1 MQVAVKS
8 VEEEASS
15 WECTISEWV
24 DGEGEIRSED
34 LDTPYGRQLWD
45 TYHLIGDVLRSE
57 DLALKPTDLFY
68 ARVSKAID
76 AEPTVLAPGR
86 HRASAVRRGLSGLAI
101 AAAVATVVWVAMPYF
116 STTDAGPGQVQVV
129 ASAGDDAGLR
139 DYVDAHRQFAGVNPV
154 RQVSFDAG
162 ASR

>member
-15 WECTISEWV
+15 WESMVSGWL

-34 LDTPYGRQLWD
+34 LDSPYGRQLWD

-57 DLALKPTDLFY
+57 DLAIKPTDLFY

-76 AEPTVLAPGR
+76 AEPTILSPGR
-86 HRASAVRRGLSGLAI
+86 HRAFAVRRGLSGLAI
-101 AAAVATVVWVAMPYF
+101 AAAVVTVVWVAMPYF
-116 STTDAGPGQVQVV
+116 STVDSGAGQVQIV
-129 ASAGDDAGLR
+129 ASATDNVGLR

-162 ASR
+162 ALK